1 MTFSAAEVS
10 VVEQAAIFWRRT
22 QRPRH
27 SGVWWPCFVAI
38 QPLLEG
44 TFGFA
49 ECKAVTL
56 KPATATSIF
65 VVSDFRAWQMFL
77 WIFVLFNLI
86 PSDFYIEAKNGNWDW
101 IITGD
106 IALQNYKLF
115 YYAGSLAVFICC
127 VCASVRERKG
137 GGGKKEAHWVLAL
150 NPMLVMV
157 VGIVWCQLVFGANTQ
172 RAWCVFVCVREVSG
186 VRGG

>member
-86 PSDFYIEAKNGNWDW
+86 PSDFYIEAKNVNWDW

-127 VCASVRERKG
+127 VCASVRERKK
-137 GGGKKEAHWVLAL
+137 GGGKKHIECWHLIPCWWWWLAL
-150 NPMLVMV
+150 
-157 VGIVWCQLVFGANTQ
+157 CDA
-172 RAWCVFVCVREVSG
+172 S
-186 VRGG
+186 

>member
-127 VCASVRERKG
+127 VCASVRERKKG
-137 GGGKKEAHWVLAL
+137 GGEKKKHIECWHLIPCWWWWLAL
-150 NPMLVMV
+150 
-157 VGIVWCQLVFGANTQ
+157 CDA
-172 RAWCVFVCVREVSG
+172 S
-186 VRGG
+186 